1 MLRSRSILILAAVAA
16 LAACATDGVPG
27 PAQTLAQAA
36 DPCQAGPQLTELS
49 DPRAARYFG
58 CANANNLRLMVA
70 DPRDLE
76 QGAGMAD
83 PSGDPALQAV
93 RRHRLGETKPLPA
106 STSGGMSSGAASE
119 SK

>member
-1 MLRSRSILILAAVAA
+1 MLRSRSILILAAVAG

-27 PAQTLAQAA
+27 AAQTLAAA
-36 DPCQAGPQLTELS
+36 DTCRGGPPITELS
-49 DPRAARYFG
+49 DPRAAGYFG

-83 PSGDPALQAV
+83 PYGDPALQAV
-93 RRHRLGETKPLPA
+93 RRHRLGETKALPA